1 MKSFISQLLSFI
13 VQKFLNYFRK
23 TFFPGKL
30 FNVIWNSATSISS
43 IILICFIFI
52 WRSKQRVNIYLPI
65 FFSCLFAYT
74 LKKWKW
80 SVSMSYNIKQIYI
93 IYSVSPKKRI
103 IIINFQDTMD
113 QLHCFHNV
121 SGNCNFWSR
130 NNCPVI
136 TRCCQSCSLEKC
148 FVKHE

>member
-1 MKSFISQLLSFI
+1 MKYFISQLLSFI

-65 FFSCLFAYT
+65 FFSCLFAYST
-74 LKKWKW
+74 PYKNDNDLCLYYITSNKK
-80 SVSMSYNIKQIYI
+80 

-136 TRCCQSCSLEKC
+136 IRCCQSCSLEKC